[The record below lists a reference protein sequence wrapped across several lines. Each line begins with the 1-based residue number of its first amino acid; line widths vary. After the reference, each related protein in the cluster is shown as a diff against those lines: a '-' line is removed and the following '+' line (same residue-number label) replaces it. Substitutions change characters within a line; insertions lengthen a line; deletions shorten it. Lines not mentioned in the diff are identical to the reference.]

1 MYAFAKFQDAGTK
14 ALQGK
19 IEQALTSNLG
29 QIAALKDKISRLE
42 GDNEELAKQNDV
54 FKRGALEGLDM
65 VKHVEGLTADRDK
78 LSVDLADKA
87 LTIRKLLEDNQYL
100 QNKLT
105 NAKAQAAVILDAA
118 KKQAI
123 NNNEPPVRDGE
134 NNNPNA
140 VGAFM

>member
-87 LTIRKLLEDNQYL
+87 LMAPLPLTLELLAL
-100 QNKLT
+100 
-105 NAKAQAAVILDAA
+105 
-118 KKQAI
+118 
-123 NNNEPPVRDGE
+123 PCRR
-134 NNNPNA
+134 
-140 VGAFM
+140 